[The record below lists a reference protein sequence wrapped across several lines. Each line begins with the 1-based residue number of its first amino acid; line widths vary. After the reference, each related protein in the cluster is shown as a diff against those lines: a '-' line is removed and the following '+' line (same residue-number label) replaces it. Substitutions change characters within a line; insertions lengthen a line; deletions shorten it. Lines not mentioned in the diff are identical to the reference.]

1 MDGILLYD
9 KARGRFIVQ
18 ELIDHTIT
26 EDSRTVDLHCGDS
39 IRIMVRM
46 DEWLDTRI
54 EKNSDD
60 DVLGWY
66 FVKVGRAS
74 GLIGHR
80 VKV

>member
-9 KARGRFIVQ
+9 KAQGRYIVQ

-26 EDSRTVDLHCGDS
+26 EESRTVELHCGDS
-39 IRIMVRM
+39 IKIMVRM

-54 EKNSDD
+54 EKISDD
-60 DVLGWY
+60 DVHGWS

-74 GLIGHR
+74 GLIGRR

>member
-9 KARGRFIVQ
+9 EAKDRYIVQ

-26 EDSRTVDLHCGDS
+26 EDSRTVELHCGDS
-39 IRIMVRM
+39 IQIMVRM

-54 EKNSDD
+54 EKNSGDD
-60 DVLGWY
+60 GWD
-66 FVKVGRAS
+66 FINVGRAS
-74 GLIGHR
+74 LLLGRR

>member
-9 KARGRFIVQ
+9 KAQGRYIVQ

-26 EDSRTVDLHCGDS
+26 EDSRTIELHCGDS

-54 EKNSDD
+54 EKDSDD
-60 DVLGWY
+60 DVHGWL

-74 GLIGHR
+74 DLIGRR

>member
-9 KARGRFIVQ
+9 EAHGRYIVQ

-26 EDSRTVDLHCGDS
+26 EDSKTVDLHCGDS

-54 EKNSDD
+54 EKDSDD
-60 DVLGWY
+60 DRLGWH
-66 FVKVGRAS
+66 FVNVGRAS
-74 GLIGHR
+74 ILIGRR